1 MAGPNLPFHDLA
13 ARHPGLTPAIG
24 ECYTEAA
31 RVCLD
36 RHHAPPID
44 IRFNQLSADSLNHAG
59 ADWEVTT
66 ERERDAWANEIDATE
81 QGAYAFALAT
91 VELAE
96 GMVAVRRAETG
107 TGADYYIAMPDE
119 PRDDL
124 ENCLRL
130 EVSGVDR
137 GDEQAVKSR
146 LLQKVEQA
154 ANGNSSLPAAA
165 AVVGF
170 RERIVALTRVD

>member
-13 ARHPGLTPAIG
+13 ARHPGLTSSIG
-24 ECYTEAA
+24 GCYTEAA

-36 RHHAPPID
+36 RHHEPPTEV
-44 IRFNQLSADSLNHAG
+44 RFDRLRADSVNDAI
-59 ADWEVTT
+59 ADWEITT
-66 ERERDAWANEIDATE
+66 EQERDAWANEIDATE

-91 VELAE
+91 VELTE

-107 TGADYYIAMPDE
+107 TGADYYIAMPGD

-137 GDEQAVKSR
+137 GDEQVVKNR
-146 LLQKVEQA
+146 LRQKIE
-154 ANGNSSLPAAA
+154 
-165 AVVGF
+165 
-170 RERIVALTRVD
+170 